1 MIQCTPDHS
10 YVRFLAFYMMQ
21 LCIYLSYMCVSILS
35 IYHSIYIYIF
45 TNYYHTIV
53 ILYIYM
59 CELCRIDYVIH
70 VEISFPINVSMCEW
84 KV

>member
-1 MIQCTPDHS
+1 MYTRPLICEIS
-10 YVRFLAFYMMQ
+10 CFLHDAALY
-21 LCIYLSYMCVSILS
+21 ISIMCVSILS
-35 IYHSIYIYIF
+35 IYHSIYIYIYKLLPY
-45 TNYYHTIV
+45 NSNI
-53 ILYIYM
+53 IYIYM